1 MKGRSGLGAGTQPNL
16 VAGGRGIER
25 SRRRLGTAEVL
36 GAASGHGGPGLRA
49 QWAGRGG
56 GEKQFITA
64 ITSEGDCS
72 RNIKTGLLLA
82 RKVMINPDIVWKRH
96 I

>member
-1 MKGRSGLGAGTQPNL
+1 M
-16 VAGGRGIER
+16 
-25 SRRRLGTAEVL
+25 
-36 GAASGHGGPGLRA
+36 GGPGLRA

>member
-1 MKGRSGLGAGTQPNL
+1 M
-16 VAGGRGIER
+16 
-25 SRRRLGTAEVL
+25 L
-36 GAASGHGGPGLRA
+36 GAASGHGGAGPPGA
-49 QWAGRGG
+49 VGGRGG
-56 GEKQFITA
+56 GEKQFITT